1 MRPDARPQ
9 VWKNRKRIRGNTLRI
24 FSRRERRRW
33 PWIVRRSRTVNA
45 GQVPRLGPPVRMN
58 ALIVQD
64 TKAGAVL
71 SVHIQPRSSA
81 TECVGIHGDAIKIRV
96 AAPPVDGAA
105 NDELIR
111 FLACQLSIPS
121 TSVRIHSGRG
131 GRHKRVLIK
140 GATVQLVMARLN
152 LGQQRGPAKP

>member
-1 MRPDARPQ
+1 
-9 VWKNRKRIRGNTLRI
+9 
-24 FSRRERRRW
+24 
-33 PWIVRRSRTVNA
+33 
-45 GQVPRLGPPVRMN
+45 MN

-71 SVHIQPRSSA
+71 SVHIQPKAST

-111 FLACQLSIPS
+111 FLARRLSIPP
-121 TSVRIHSGRG
+121 TSVQIHSGVG
-131 GRHKRVLIK
+131 GRHKRVLVK
-140 GATVQLVMARLN
+140 GVTAQLVMTRLN
-152 LGQQRGPAKP
+152 LGYQKGPEEL